1 MIIFDKL
8 SGWLFPDK
16 CVLCNRVLEKDETD
30 LCHDCRIHGP
40 QCPVSNSK
48 YPYLKRWMALWYYED
63 NVRGSLLRF
72 KFHGKR
78 HYAETY
84 GRMLAMRLSREEWTD
99 FDILTWVPIS
109 DRRKRKRGYD
119 QVELIAN
126 AVAQELGMTAQPCLK
141 KVRDNPAQSGI
152 VGQAERR
159 ANVLGVYAAVN
170 EESVKG
176 KRILLLDDIVTTG
189 STAGECARVLLTA
202 GAKEVN
208 FAVVAAAR
216 QHKKGSR

>member
-126 AVAQELGMTAQPCLK
+126 AVAQELGVTAQPCLK
-141 KVRDNPAQSGI
+141 KVWDNPAQSGI

-159 ANVLGVYAAVN
+159 ANVLGVYVAVN